1 MPANGQLPLPML
13 ISDDQIKSLL
23 LNVKLVDEKL
33 LNDTLEYAKN
43 TNIGLGDALIEK
55 DIVTDENLG
64 MLIADSVKIPF
75 IVLSKITIPE
85 EIFRIIPE
93 KVARKRKAIPFLRD
107 KEGVRVAMTNPY
119 DKLVLEMITSKTN
132 QTVFP
137 YFATERDIY
146 NKLWIY
152 RRELQKTFDTLL
164 NEQIIVG
171 GKTVTKSAPVSKI
184 VELIINYSYQDR
196 ASDIHIEA
204 QEEETLIRF
213 RIDGIL
219 HDVLVLP
226 KRLHEQIVTRIKVL
240 ASLRTDEHM
249 APQDGKMRIALEEEE
264 LDIRVSILP
273 IVYGEKIV
281 MRLLASRF
289 RQFSLVD
296 LGMEEKDLQKVT
308 GGFKKSFGMVLST
321 GPTGS
326 GKTTSIYSIL
336 KIINTR
342 EKNITTIE
350 DPVEYRMKGVNQI
363 QTNQKANLT
372 FASGLRSILRQDP
385 NIIFVGEIRDS
396 ETAGIAV
403 NAALTGHLVL
413 STLHTNDAATALPRL
428 SDMGVEPFLVASTVN
443 VIVAQRL
450 LRKICEMCKTSSDL
464 TIEELSKNLPADIIN
479 KHFGGKKEVRIYK
492 GQGCPVCHHTG
503 YAGRVGVFE
512 VLEVTN
518 NVRKL
523 ITQKADADII
533 LKQAVKD
540 DNMTTMLDDGL
551 MKVLKG
557 VTTIEEVLRVTKVVA

>member
-1 MPANGQLPLPML
+1 ML
-13 ISDDQIKSLL
+13 IPDEQIKSLL
-23 LNVKLVDEKL
+23 LNLKLLDEKIL
-33 LNDTLEYAKN
+33 SSTAEYAKN
-43 TNIGLGDALIEK
+43 SNIGIGDALIEK

-85 EIFRIIPE
+85 EVLRIIPE
-93 KVARKRKAIPFLRD
+93 KIARKRKVIPFIRD
-107 KEGVRVAMTNPY
+107 KDGVRVAMANPY
-119 DKLVLEMITSKTN
+119 DNLVLEMISRKTG
-132 QTVFP
+132 QTAFP
-137 YFATERDIY
+137 YYATERDIY
-146 NKLWIY
+146 NKLWMY
-152 RRELQKTFDTLL
+152 RRDLQNTFDALI
-164 NEQIIVG
+164 NEKIMVA
-171 GKTVTKSAPVSKI
+171 GKTVTGSAPVAKI
-184 VELIINYSYQDR
+184 VDLIINYSYQDR
-196 ASDIHIEA
+196 ASDVHIEP
-204 QEEETLIRF
+204 QETDTLIRF

-226 KRLHEQIVTRIKVL
+226 KKLHEQLITRIKVL

-249 APQDGKMRIALEEEE
+249 APQDGKMRISLEEEE

-296 LGMEEKDLQKVT
+296 LGMREIDIQKVT
-308 GGFKKSFGMVLST
+308 NGFKKSFGMVLST

-336 KIINTR
+336 KIINSR

-428 SDMGVEPFLVASTVN
+428 TDMGVEPFLVASTVN

-450 LRKICEMCKTSSDL
+450 LRKICEMCKTSLDV
-464 TIEELSKNLPADIIN
+464 TIEVLSQNLPADIVT
-479 KHFGGKKEVRIYK
+479 KHFGQKKEARIYK
-492 GQGCPVCHHTG
+492 GEGCTVCRKTG
-503 YAGRVGVFE
+503 YSGRIGVFE
-512 VLEVTN
+512 VLEVTPPL
-518 NVRKL
+518 RKL
-523 ITQKADADII
+523 ITQKADVDLI
-533 LKQAVKD
+533 LKQATQVD
-540 DNMTTMLDDGL
+540 SMTTMLDDGL
-551 MKVLKG
+551 IKVLKG
-557 VTTIEEVLRVTKVVA
+557 LTTIEEVLRVTKVGAL